1 MKKYGLLLI
10 ITLLFLGC
18 ETGTRY
24 DKNATVQEV
33 NSAPSSGLVKRSSDN
48 DIEGLLR
55 DRREPVTEE
64 TFDNDLHPIVME
76 EDKVFLT
83 HESED
88 SAGLD
93 VSFSGG
99 KIQDG
104 LEVKSIRE
112 GRHEDYIRLVFDVY
126 DGSQSAY
133 SVGDYKANYNAKMND
148 ITVVLNGYRKFT
160 APLPSF
166 SHDSEIEQIY
176 FDKYLDDSGYKFH
189 IKLRDNATVRIFD
202 LKDPARLVFDI
213 KAI

>member
-1 MKKYGLLLI
+1 MKNYSLLLI

-24 DKNATVQEV
+24 DKNATIKEV
-33 NSAPSSGLVKRSSDN
+33 NIEPSSVLVKRTSDN

-55 DRREPVTEE
+55 DRREPSTEV
-64 TFDNDLHPIVME
+64 FDDDLHPIVMK
-76 EDKVFLT
+76 EDEIFLT
-83 HESED
+83 EENQE
-88 SAGLD
+88 ANIN
-93 VSFSGG
+93 FTGG
-99 KIQDG
+99 QIQDG

-133 SVGDYKANYNAKMND
+133 AVGDYKANYNPNSNN

-160 APLPSF
+160 ASLPSF
-166 SHDSEIEQIY
+166 SYNSEIEQIY

-189 IKLRDNATVRIFD
+189 IKLRDNAKVRVFD
-202 LKDPARLVFDI
+202 LKNPARLVFDI